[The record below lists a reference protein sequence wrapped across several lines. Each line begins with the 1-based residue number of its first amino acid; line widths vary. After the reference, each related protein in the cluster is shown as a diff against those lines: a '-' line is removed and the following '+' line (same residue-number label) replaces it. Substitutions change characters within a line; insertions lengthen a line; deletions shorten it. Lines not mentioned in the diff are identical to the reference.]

1 MTDPYIETRS
11 FVQRLVGIHG
21 GPAPAAG
28 SPAWCALGDADP
40 AKLLAVLHAGSAH
53 VLNQCHEAID
63 DRRLAIR
70 EASVAISQAKD
81 WAAVAKR
88 IRDRDEF
95 RRAHPWAVRE
105 VTR

>member
-1 MTDPYIETRS
+1 MTLSYPEALSVRAQLVNLPLPDGLTRAE
-11 FVQRLVGIHG
+11 FNELTAG
-21 GPAPAAG
+21 GVRDALFSDLAAI
-28 SPAWCALGDADP
+28 A
-40 AKLLAVLHAGSAH
+40 
-53 VLNQCHEAID
+53 
-63 DRRLAIR
+63 DRRNAPK